1 MKKPRRKL
9 RGFLLRKWL
18 AKRYFITYQEY
29 KPEES
34 WPMTTL
40 IIDPSRPLPPTY
52 EDNQDALVLG
62 DGDTLILMAGAEIA
76 AHGYKAAGIYAG
88 WGNTLLID
96 GRVYSHQWAAISGAG
111 TINIGLSATVSGVEG
126 ILFGH
131 GTTNVLNNNGRVYGE
146 DAGVFLDGSRNIIN
160 NAGEIAGDSG
170 IYQFAS
176 SDPDQILTINNTG
189 TIKGTGG
196 IAIHGVVGVDSS
208 NVVTNRGTIEGDV
221 ILGGNG
227 WLEPAG
233 PPTHVYDGRGGT
245 ISGVVRFASG
255 NDIAYGGDGSETFVL
270 GANTNFVDGGGGID
284 TLIYNFQ
291 ATVDLRIT
299 SKQQT
304 GTNAWDTIQNIENLN
319 GSWRADRFIGNDSTN
334 VLVGNGG
341 NDTLDGYG
349 GDDLLSGGAGDD
361 LIVGGAGSD
370 TAVFTGKF
378 SDYTITVIAGSGIKI
393 TDNRA
398 SGDGTDYLGG
408 MEFAFFS
415 DRIYTLPLVSPTG
428 PAIPDTPVIKNLTFK
443 GGSKADRFVGGKGHD
458 LLNGGLGHDRLTGAD
473 GQDTFVFNSKL
484 GPKNVDRIVDFRHVD
499 DTIKLSKA
507 IFSKIEKGMLSKGA
521 FWIGA
526 KAHDK
531 SDRIIYDEKTGALF
545 YDADGA
551 GKKYGTVKFAQLNAK
566 TLLKQDDFFIA

>member
-1 MKKPRRKL
+1 M
-9 RGFLLRKWL
+9 
-18 AKRYFITYQEY
+18 
-29 KPEES
+29 
-34 WPMTTL
+34 
-40 IIDPSRPLPPTY
+40 
-52 EDNQDALVLG
+52 
-62 DGDTLILMAGAEIA
+62 
-76 AHGYKAAGIYAG
+76 
-88 WGNTLLID
+88 
-96 GRVYSHQWAAISGAG
+96 SG
-111 TINIGLSATVSGVEG
+111 TVSGG
-126 ILFGH
+126 LSGLRFGH
-131 GTTNVLNNNGRVYGE
+131 DLNVLNNQGRLYGVSE
-146 DAGVFLDGSRNIIN
+146 GVFLDGSRNVIN
-160 NAGEIAGDSG
+160 NSGEIVGDTG
-170 IYQFAS
+170 IYQFAL
-176 SDPDQILTINNTG
+176 SDPGEFLTINNTG
-189 TIKGTGG
+189 IIKGTGG
-196 IAIHGVVGVDSS
+196 IAILGVVGVSS
-208 NVVTNRGTIEGDV
+208 NNVVTNRGVIEGDV

-319 GSWRADRFIGNDSTN
+319 GSWRADRFIGNEVAN

-341 NDTLDGYG
+341 NDTLDGYDG
-349 GDDLLSGGAGDD
+349 NDLLSGGEGND
-361 LIVGGAGSD
+361 LLVGGSGFD

-378 SDYTITVIAGSGIKI
+378 SDYTITVIAGGGIKI

-408 MEFAFFS
+408 VEFALFS
-415 DRIYTLPLVSPTG
+415 DRIYTLPPVPPVG
-428 PAIPDTPVIKNLTFK
+428 PVTPDTPAVKNLTFK
-443 GGSKADRFVGGKGHD
+443 GSTKADRFVGGKGHD
-458 LLNGGLGHDRLTGAD
+458 LLNGGLGNDRLTGEE
-473 GQDTFVFNSKL
+473 GQDTFVFSTKL
-484 GPKNVDRIVDFRHVD
+484 AKNVDRVTDFKHAD

-526 KAHDK
+526 KAHDTN
-531 SDRIIYDEKTGALF
+531 DRIIYNKDTGNLF
-545 YDADGA
+545 YDADGT
-551 GKKYGTVKFAQLNAK
+551 GKKYGAIKFAQLNAK
-566 TLLKQDDFFIA
+566 TLLKHDDFFIA